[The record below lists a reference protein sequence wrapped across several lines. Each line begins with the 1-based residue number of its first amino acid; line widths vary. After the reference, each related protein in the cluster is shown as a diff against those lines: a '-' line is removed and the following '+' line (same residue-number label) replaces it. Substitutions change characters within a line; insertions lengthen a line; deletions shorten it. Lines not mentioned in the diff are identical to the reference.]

1 MATDTLR
8 LYHNNSN
15 IKTVAE
21 FMEFNH
27 IYETK
32 DFKAKDFFEFN
43 RGNIFSQLSVDQLL
57 QLSKENGGKSVDDL
71 TADDMKVDQ
80 TLPCPC
86 TLAIK
91 SKYANYSLAI
101 RHTNFQFQDSTVRA
115 FQTDEIRAVLS
126 ETDDD
131 FNNKSAGERK
141 RLHKFIPGCRVIGW
155 FKSQNYYGKSKKNN
169 KNGITNIYDSEQTF
183 NDISGFII
191 NMSTSVNA
199 GGGTFQL
206 SLPHLPLYQD
216 GGLISDMDFRE
227 GKNLA
232 SKFISASTN
241 EEMQTEGGSVY
252 AKSEFDT
259 MDYFNWLISPND
271 LLFISFHPLPDLVDD
286 QLAGNSFDM
295 IALVDSVSI
304 SKDAN
309 AQVSVQVSGRDLTK
323 LITEDSSLY
332 FPCSVTQV
340 QSQKSIFDNTETT
353 IKGGDADSVYTINK
367 RGNEK
372 LPRQPITGSL
382 TVFAKEPNGFTI
394 DSVLKTVVSNL
405 VNMQVVPDYI
415 FTSWGDRRTKFSNL
429 TPVKD
434 KK

>member
-1 MATDTLR
+1 MAKDTLR

-21 FMEFNH
+21 FMDFNH

-43 RGNIFSQLSVDQLL
+43 RGSIFAQLSIDQLL
-57 QLSKENGGKSVDDL
+57 DLAKEKKKSVDDL
-71 TADDMKVDQ
+71 TAADMTVDQ
-80 TLPCPC
+80 VLPCPC

-91 SKYANYSLAI
+91 SKYATYSLAI

-131 FNNKSAGERK
+131 FNNRTASERK
-141 RLHKFIPGCRVIGW
+141 NLHKFIPGCRVIGW
-155 FKSQNYYGKSKKNN
+155 FKSQNYYGKSKKEN
-169 KNGITNIYDSEQTF
+169 KNGISNIYDSDQTF
-183 NDISGFII
+183 NDISSFVI
-191 NMSTSVNA
+191 NLSTSVNS

-206 SLPHLPLYQD
+206 SLPHLPLYND
-216 GGLISDMDFRE
+216 SGLQSDMDFRE

-232 SKFISASTN
+232 SKFIKATTD
-241 EEMQTEGGSVY
+241 EEMKTEGGGVY
-252 AKSEFDT
+252 AKSELDT

-271 LLFISFHPLPDLVDD
+271 LLFISFHPLPDLTDD

-295 IALVDSVSI
+295 IALVDSVTI

-309 AQVSVQVSGRDLTK
+309 AQVSVSVSGRDLTK
-323 LITEDSSLY
+323 LVTEDSSLY
-332 FPCSVTQV
+332 FPCSVTQI

-367 RGNEK
+367 RGNDQ
-372 LPRQPITGSL
+372 LPRQPISGSL

-429 TPVKD
+429 TPVKN